1 MLRYNIKVT
10 EDDISREKMSW
21 DEKFLSQDLSYVSG
35 VTSTSYHLEKYGMIP
50 ASNSMV
56 SSDATLRVVS
66 ENVHRNGYCI
76 IRDKEYDVKKVKVNG
91 KDVNYIEVNGTFY
104 YEVDGKYV
112 IDNMLKKDGDS
123 VISGEVI
130 VDSKTNSGNTV
141 DNESKDTANSGN
153 TVDNESKDT
162 VNSGN
167 TVNIDTIVWI
177 EDGKVT
183 IDGKTYWYDE
193 NEEKITLD
201 GVYFIDN
208 YESVTKCKKDGIKF
222 FNFNPPIEVT
232 KFKLTKAFD
241 EIGYDYSKVSY
252 CSYLYFIN
260 FNGECHNI
268 AFTKNKEDGS
278 FTFFCD
284 YNGKEL
290 PLFFKVS
297 DSYIELNSANLAS
310 NGIEG
315 VYDYE
320 SLKSITS
327 YVKVSCKD
335 GDVYVEVE
343 HDVIS
348 ANDGDRVLVQLS
360 DSYTSFGI
368 GDVITFH
375 NDDSTEELK
384 VYGDGNEFDKKN
396 EFVVYNGN
404 KIGLVKNLCDTVT
417 IGGHEYPIHYVNG
430 MYEGKEKDCVI
441 DVDGSNVTM
450 KLVSNKK
457 VKPYGYVIVEGH
469 EVATNDD
476 SYNINEYN
484 INNYDGVTI
493 NGKSYKR
500 YKSESENVNVIPT
513 DLPSKYML
521 EVDDVVGSSI
531 LVCKAF
537 LPTEGLPKNEYIT
550 IGKETLQRVVGASSA
565 LRLTSVNK
573 IFGVREITPLL
584 PFSKKSYDYKDITS
598 SKYYYDLF
606 DSLSLYCSMGYV
618 SVKFPM
624 TMHVGDD
631 AMQDDIVEN
640 DFFEH
645 EKSLAINPIIDM
657 EKDVYSPKYID
668 NNGKYKGSE
677 TVFLP
682 ISEIRVNLHFRTRDL
697 DTWKVNEG
705 FNLVNPSGN
714 TDGWFVTDYYP
725 YSGNTKMKDKNGN
738 NIDLMEVSDLVGLLN
753 FTNDDIYYQKS
764 KVSKTFLRFSYY
776 DSIDPNRQML
786 LATSTVFM
794 DEHTLFKKFIDNS
807 RKNVNTYSLVSAEK
821 NTRDLNK
828 ISVMSELKDG
838 NSAVIEES
846 KRLSSRFVITN
857 KYDTDTS
864 SEGFYIYMFKEYS
877 ENLHPREI
885 FMKVEFNHA
894 GIGTT
899 IPFIKPMR
907 WWNKGGSSK
916 IWFPKEELSLSKDRD
931 EMKKGVELEKK
942 NAQDY
947 IPLYAVYDFKNK
959 EYVYVFDKR
968 YVTVNDGVASINL
981 FELKLRDESNDSTF
995 LNDIK
1000 SYGIDSI
1007 F

>member
-66 ENVHRNGYCI
+66 ENVHRNGYCLI
-76 IRDKEYDVKKVKVNG
+76 LGKEYDVKKVKVG
-91 KDVNYIEVNGTFY
+91 EKDVNYIEVNGTFY
-104 YEVDGKYV
+104 YEVKGKYV
-112 IDNMLKKDGDS
+112 IDEMLKQDGES

-130 VDSKTNSGNTV
+130 VPSGSQDS
-141 DNESKDTANSGN
+141 
-153 TVDNESKDT
+153 
-162 VNSGN
+162 
-167 TVNIDTIVWI
+167 VNIDTIVWI

-193 NEEKITLD
+193 NVGKITLD
-201 GVYFIDN
+201 GVYFIDD
-208 YESVTKCKKDGIKF
+208 YKGVTKCKDIKF
-222 FNFNPPIEVT
+222 FNFKSTIEVT

-268 AFTKNKEDGS
+268 AFTKDKDDGS

-297 DSYIELNSANLAS
+297 DDYIELNSANLAS

-327 YVKVSCKD
+327 YVKVSCED

-384 VYGDGNEFDKKN
+384 VYGDEN

-404 KIGLVKNLCDTVT
+404 KIALVKNLCDTVT

-430 MYEGKEKDCVI
+430 RNEGKDCVI

-450 KLVSNKK
+450 KLVSDKK

-469 EVATNDD
+469 NVATNDVL
-476 SYNINEYN
+476 YN

-500 YKSESENVNVIPT
+500 YKSDSENVNVIPT

-537 LPTEGLPKNEYIT
+537 LPTEGLPKNEYIS
-550 IGKETLQRVVGASSA
+550 ISKETLQRVVGASNA

-584 PFSKKSYDYKDITS
+584 PFSKKSSDYEDITS

-606 DSLSLYCSMGYV
+606 GSLSLYCSMGYV

-624 TMHVGDD
+624 AMHVGDD
-631 AMQDDIVEN
+631 ALQDDIVEN

-668 NNGKYKGSE
+668 KNGKYNGSN
-677 TVFLP
+677 TVFRP

-705 FNLVNPSGN
+705 FNLVDSSGK
-714 TDGWFVTDYYP
+714 TDGWFVTDYHP
-725 YSGNTKMKDKNGN
+725 YKGNTKMKDKNGN

-764 KVSKTFLRFSYY
+764 KVGKTFLRFSYY

-821 NTRDLNK
+821 KTIDLNK

-907 WWNKGGSSK
+907 WTNGGSSK
-916 IWFPKEELSLSKDRD
+916 IWFPKEELSLSKDKE
-931 EMKKGVELEKK
+931 EMKNGIELEKK

-981 FELKLRDESNDSTF
+981 FELKLRDESNDSTS

>member
-21 DEKFLSQDLSYVSG
+21 DEKFLSKDLSYVSG

-66 ENVHRNGYCI
+66 ENVHRNGYCLI
-76 IRDKEYDVKKVKVNG
+76 LGKEYDVKKVKVNG

-112 IDNMLKKDGDS
+112 IDNMLKQDGNNNS

-130 VDSKTNSGNTV
+130 VPSGSQDS
-141 DNESKDTANSGN
+141 
-153 TVDNESKDT
+153 
-162 VNSGN
+162 
-167 TVNIDTIVWI
+167 VNIDTIVWI

-208 YESVTKCKKDGIKF
+208 YESVTKCKDIKF
-222 FNFNPPIEVT
+222 FNFKSTIEVT

-268 AFTKNKEDGS
+268 AFTKDKDDGS
-278 FTFFCD
+278 FSFFCD

-297 DSYIELNSANLAS
+297 DIYIELNSANLAS
-310 NGIEG
+310 NGIEW

-327 YVKVSCKD
+327 YVKVSCED

-384 VYGDGNEFDKKN
+384 VYGDEN

-417 IGGHEYPIHYVNG
+417 IENYEYPIHYVNG
-430 MYEGKEKDCVI
+430 RNEGKDCVI
-441 DVDGSNVTM
+441 DVDGSNVLM
-450 KLVSNKK
+450 QLVSKDGK
-457 VKPYGYVIVEGH
+457 MSVKPYGYVIAKGH
-469 EVATNDD
+469 NVATNDVF
-476 SYNINEYN
+476 YNINE
-484 INNYDGVTI
+484 YDGVTI

-500 YKSESENVNVIPT
+500 YKNDSENIIPT

-537 LPTEGLPKNEYIT
+537 LPTEGLTKNEYIA
-550 IGKETLQRVVGASSA
+550 IGKETLQMVVGASSA

-584 PFSKKSYDYKDITS
+584 PFSKKSSDYEDITS

-631 AMQDDIVEN
+631 SMQDNIVEN

-645 EKSLAINPIIDM
+645 EKRLAINPIIDM

-668 NNGKYKGSE
+668 KNGKYNGSD

-682 ISEIRVNLHFRTRDL
+682 ISEIRVNLHFRTRNL

-705 FNLVNPSGN
+705 FNLVDSSGK

-838 NSAVIEES
+838 NSVVIEES
-846 KRLSSRFVITN
+846 NRLSSRFVITN

-899 IPFIKPMR
+899 IPFIKPMS
-907 WWNKGGSSK
+907 WAKGGSSN
-916 IWFPKEELSLSKDRD
+916 IWFPKEELSVGST
-931 EMKKGVELEKK
+931 EMKNGVELEKK

-981 FELKLRDESNDSTF
+981 FELKLRDESNDSTS

>member
-35 VTSTSYHLEKYGMIP
+35 VTSTSYHLEKYGMVP

-66 ENVHRNGYCI
+66 ENVHRNGYCLI
-76 IRDKEYDVKKVKVNG
+76 LGKEYDVKKVKVG
-91 KDVNYIEVNGTFY
+91 EKDINYIEVNGTFY
-104 YEVDGKYV
+104 YEVEGKYV
-112 IDNMLKKDGDS
+112 IDEMLKQDGES

-130 VDSKTNSGNTV
+130 VPSGSQDS
-141 DNESKDTANSGN
+141 
-153 TVDNESKDT
+153 
-162 VNSGN
+162 
-167 TVNIDTIVWI
+167 VNIDTIVWI

-183 IDGKTYWYDE
+183 IDGITYWYDE
-193 NEEKITLD
+193 NEGKITLD
-201 GVYFIDN
+201 GVYFIDD
-208 YESVTKCKKDGIKF
+208 YKSVTKCKDIKF
-222 FNFNPPIEVT
+222 FNFKSTIEVT

-268 AFTKNKEDGS
+268 AFTKDKDDGS
-278 FTFFCD
+278 FSFFCD

-297 DSYIELNSANLAS
+297 DDYIELNSTNLAS
-310 NGIEG
+310 NGIEW

-327 YVKVSCKD
+327 YVKVSCED

-384 VYGDGNEFDKKN
+384 VYGDEN

-430 MYEGKEKDCVI
+430 RNEGKDCVI
-441 DVDGSNVTM
+441 DVNGSNVTM
-450 KLVSNKK
+450 KLVSDKK

-469 EVATNDD
+469 NVATNDVL
-476 SYNINEYN
+476 YNINE
-484 INNYDGVTI
+484 YDGVTI

-500 YKSESENVNVIPT
+500 YKNYSENVNVIPT

-537 LPTEGLPKNEYIT
+537 LPTEGLPKNEYIA

-584 PFSKKSYDYKDITS
+584 PFSKKSSDYEDITS

-606 DSLSLYCSMGYV
+606 GSLSLYCSMGYV

-631 AMQDDIVEN
+631 TIQDNIVEN

-657 EKDVYSPKYID
+657 EKDVYSPKYIAND
-668 NNGKYKGSE
+668 GKYDGSD

-705 FNLVNPSGN
+705 FNLVDSSGN

-725 YSGNTKMKDKNGN
+725 YKTMDKKK
-738 NIDLMEVSDLVGLLN
+738 LMDESDLVGLLN

-764 KVSKTFLRFSYY
+764 KVGKTFLRFSYY
-776 DSIDPNRQML
+776 DSIDPNSQML

-794 DEHTLFKKFIDNS
+794 DEHALFKKFIDNS
-807 RKNVNTYSLVSAEK
+807 RKNVNTYSLVSYDNDK
-821 NTRDLNK
+821 TKDLNK
-828 ISVMSELKDG
+828 ISVMSEFKNG
-838 NSAVIEES
+838 GSVVIDES

-899 IPFIKPMR
+899 LPFIKPMS
-907 WWNKGGSSK
+907 WTEDNSSK
-916 IWFPKEELSLSKDRD
+916 TWFPNKELSVGSA
-931 EMKKGVELEKK
+931 EMMKGVELEKK

-981 FELKLRDESNDSTF
+981 FELKLRDESNDSTS

>member
-66 ENVHRNGYCI
+66 ENVHRNGYCLI
-76 IRDKEYDVKKVKVNG
+76 KGKEYDVKKVKVG
-91 KDVNYIEVNGTFY
+91 EKDVNYIEVNGTFY
-104 YEVDGKYV
+104 YEVKGKYV
-112 IDNMLKKDGDS
+112 IDNMLKQDDDKKS

-130 VDSKTNSGNTV
+130 VHSG
-141 DNESKDTANSGN
+141 SKDS
-153 TVDNESKDT
+153 
-162 VNSGN
+162 
-167 TVNIDTIVWI
+167 VNIDTIVWI

-193 NEEKITLD
+193 NVGKITLD
-201 GVYFIDN
+201 GVYFIDD
-208 YESVTKCKKDGIKF
+208 YKSVTKCKDIKF
-222 FNFNPPIEVT
+222 FNFKSTIEVT

-268 AFTKNKEDGS
+268 AFTKDKDDGS

-327 YVKVSCKD
+327 YVKVSCED

-384 VYGDGNEFDKKN
+384 VYGDEN

-404 KIGLVKNLCDTVT
+404 KIALVKNLCDTVT
-417 IGGHEYPIHYVNG
+417 IENYEYPIHYVNG
-430 MYEGKEKDCVI
+430 RAVGKDCVI
-441 DVDGSNVTM
+441 DVDGSNVLM
-450 KLVSNKK
+450 QLVSKDEK
-457 VKPYGYVIVEGH
+457 MSVKPYGYVIAKGH
-469 EVATNDD
+469 NVATNDVF
-476 SYNINEYN
+476 YNINE
-484 INNYDGVTI
+484 YDGVTI

-500 YKSESENVNVIPT
+500 YKSNSENVNVIPT

-537 LPTEGLPKNEYIT
+537 LPTEWLPKNEYIA

-584 PFSKKSYDYKDITS
+584 PFSKKSSAYEDITS

-606 DSLSLYCSMGYV
+606 GSLSLYCSMGYV

-631 AMQDDIVEN
+631 AMQDNIVEN

-668 NNGKYKGSE
+668 KNGKYKGSE

-705 FNLVNPSGN
+705 FNLVDSSGK

-725 YSGNTKMKDKNGN
+725 YNGNTKMKDKNGN

-807 RKNVNTYSLVSAEK
+807 RKNVNTYSLVSAEE

-838 NSAVIEES
+838 NSVVIDES

-899 IPFIKPMR
+899 IPFIKPMS
-907 WWNKGGSSK
+907 WTEDNSSK
-916 IWFPKEELSLSKDRD
+916 TWFPNKELSVGSA
-931 EMKKGVELEKK
+931 EMMKGVELEKK

-981 FELKLRDESNDSTF
+981 FELKLRDESNDSTS

>member
-10 EDDISREKMSW
+10 GDDISREKMSW

-66 ENVHRNGYCI
+66 ENVHRNGYCLI
-76 IRDKEYDVKKVKVNG
+76 KNKKYDVKKVKVNG

-104 YEVDGKYV
+104 YEVKGKYV

-123 VISGEVI
+123 IISGEVI
-130 VDSKTNSGNTV
+130 VPSGSQ
-141 DNESKDTANSGN
+141 DF
-153 TVDNESKDT
+153 
-162 VNSGN
+162 
-167 TVNIDTIVWI
+167 VNIDTIVWI

-183 IDGKTYWYDE
+183 IDGITYWYDE

-208 YESVTKCKKDGIKF
+208 YESVTKCKDIKF
-222 FNFNPPIEVT
+222 FNFKSPIEVT

-268 AFTKNKEDGS
+268 AFTKDKDDGS

-297 DSYIELNSANLAS
+297 DDYIELNSANLAS
-310 NGIEG
+310 NGIEW

-327 YVKVSCKD
+327 YVKVSCED

-384 VYGDGNEFDKKN
+384 VYGDEN

-417 IGGHEYPIHYVNG
+417 IENYEYPIHYVNG
-430 MYEGKEKDCVI
+430 RNEGKDCVI
-441 DVDGSNVTM
+441 DVDGSNVLM
-450 KLVSNKK
+450 QLVSKDGK
-457 VKPYGYVIVEGH
+457 MSVKPYGYVIAKGH
-469 EVATNDD
+469 NVATNDVF
-476 SYNINEYN
+476 YNINE
-484 INNYDGVTI
+484 YDGVTI

-500 YKSESENVNVIPT
+500 YKNDSENIIPT

-537 LPTEGLPKNEYIT
+537 LPTEGLTKNEYIA
-550 IGKETLQRVVGASSA
+550 IGKETLQMVVGASSA

-573 IFGVREITPLL
+573 IFGVREITTLL
-584 PFSKKSYDYKDITS
+584 PFSKKSSDYEDITS

-645 EKSLAINPIIDM
+645 EKRLAINPIIDM

-668 NNGKYKGSE
+668 KNGKYDGSD

-705 FNLVNPSGN
+705 FNLVDSSGK

-725 YSGNTKMKDKNGN
+725 YKGNTKMKDKNGN

-764 KVSKTFLRFSYY
+764 KVGKTFLRFSYY

-807 RKNVNTYSLVSAEK
+807 RKNVNTYSLVSAEEK
-821 NTRDLNK
+821 TRDLNK

-838 NSAVIEES
+838 NSTVIEES

-899 IPFIKPMR
+899 LPFIKPMS
-907 WWNKGGSSK
+907 WTEDNSSK
-916 IWFPKEELSLSKDRD
+916 TWFPNKELSVGST
-931 EMKKGVELEKK
+931 EMKNGVELEKK

-981 FELKLRDESNDSTF
+981 FELKLRDESNDSTS

>member
-104 YEVDGKYV
+104 YEVKGKYV
-112 IDNMLKKDGDS
+112 IDNMLKQDGDS

-130 VDSKTNSGNTV
+130 VPSGSQDS
-141 DNESKDTANSGN
+141 
-153 TVDNESKDT
+153 
-162 VNSGN
+162 
-167 TVNIDTIVWI
+167 VNIDTIVWI

-183 IDGKTYWYDE
+183 IDGITYWYDE
-193 NEEKITLD
+193 NEGKITLD
-201 GVYFIDN
+201 GVYFIDD
-208 YESVTKCKKDGIKF
+208 YKSVTKCSGIKF
-222 FNFNPPIEVT
+222 FFKPPIEVT

-268 AFTKNKEDGS
+268 AFTKDKDDGS

-297 DSYIELNSANLAS
+297 DDYIELNSANLAS

-327 YVKVSCKD
+327 YVKVSCED

-384 VYGDGNEFDKKN
+384 VYGDEN
-396 EFVVYNGN
+396 EFVLYNGN

-430 MYEGKEKDCVI
+430 RNEGKDCVI
-441 DVDGSNVTM
+441 DVNGSNVTM
-450 KLVSNKK
+450 KLVSDKK

-469 EVATNDD
+469 NVATNDVL
-476 SYNINEYN
+476 YN

-500 YKSESENVNVIPT
+500 YKSDSENVNPT

-537 LPTEGLPKNEYIT
+537 LPTEGLPKNEYIA

-584 PFSKKSYDYKDITS
+584 PFSKKSYAYEDITS

-606 DSLSLYCSMGYV
+606 GSLSLYCSMGYV

-657 EKDVYSPKYID
+657 EKDVYSPKYIAND
-668 NNGKYKGSE
+668 GKYDGSD

-705 FNLVNPSGN
+705 FNLVDSSGN

-725 YSGNTKMKDKNGN
+725 YKTMDKKK
-738 NIDLMEVSDLVGLLN
+738 LMDESDLVGLLN

-764 KVSKTFLRFSYY
+764 KVGKTFLRFSYY
-776 DSIDPNRQML
+776 DSIDPNSQML

-794 DEHTLFKKFIDNS
+794 DEHALFKKFIDNS
-807 RKNVNTYSLVSAEK
+807 RKNVNTYSLVSYDNDK
-821 NTRDLNK
+821 TKDLNK
-828 ISVMSELKDG
+828 ISVMSEFKNG
-838 NSAVIEES
+838 GSVVIDES

-899 IPFIKPMR
+899 LPFIKPMS
-907 WWNKGGSSK
+907 WTEDNSSK
-916 IWFPKEELSLSKDRD
+916 TWFPNKELSVGSA
-931 EMKKGVELEKK
+931 EMMKGVELEKK

-981 FELKLRDESNDSTF
+981 FELKLRDESNDSTS

>member
-66 ENVHRNGYCI
+66 ENVHRNGYCLI
-76 IRDKEYDVKKVKVNG
+76 LGKEYDVKKVKVG
-91 KDVNYIEVNGTFY
+91 EKDVNYIEVNGTFY
-104 YEVDGKYV
+104 YEVKGKYV
-112 IDNMLKKDGDS
+112 IDNMLKQDDDKKS

-130 VDSKTNSGNTV
+130 VHSG
-141 DNESKDTANSGN
+141 SKDS
-153 TVDNESKDT
+153 
-162 VNSGN
+162 
-167 TVNIDTIVWI
+167 VNIDTIVWI

-183 IDGKTYWYDE
+183 IDGITYWYDE

-201 GVYFIDN
+201 GVYFIDK
-208 YESVTKCKKDGIKF
+208 YESVTKCKDIKF
-222 FNFNPPIEVT
+222 FNFKSTIEVT

-268 AFTKNKEDGS
+268 AFTKDKDDGS

-290 PLFFKVS
+290 PLLFKVS
-297 DSYIELNSANLAS
+297 DDYIELNSANLAS
-310 NGIEG
+310 NGIEW

-327 YVKVSCKD
+327 YVKVSCED

-384 VYGDGNEFDKKN
+384 VYGDEN

-417 IGGHEYPIHYVNG
+417 IENYEYPIHYVNG
-430 MYEGKEKDCVI
+430 RVVGKDCVI
-441 DVDGSNVTM
+441 DVDGSNLLM
-450 KLVSNKK
+450 QLVSKDGK
-457 VKPYGYVIVEGH
+457 MSVKPYGYVIAKGH
-469 EVATNDD
+469 NVATNDVF
-476 SYNINEYN
+476 YNINE
-484 INNYDGVTI
+484 YDGVTI

-500 YKSESENVNVIPT
+500 YKNDSENIIPT

-537 LPTEGLPKNEYIT
+537 LPTEGLTKNEYIA
-550 IGKETLQRVVGASSA
+550 IGKETLQMVVGASSA

-584 PFSKKSYDYKDITS
+584 PFSKKSSDYEDITS

-631 AMQDDIVEN
+631 AMQDNIVEN

-645 EKSLAINPIIDM
+645 EKRLAINPIIDM

-668 NNGKYKGSE
+668 KNGKYDGSD

-705 FNLVNPSGN
+705 FNLVDSSGK

-725 YSGNTKMKDKNGN
+725 YKGNTKMKDKNGN

-764 KVSKTFLRFSYY
+764 KVGKTFLRFSYY

-807 RKNVNTYSLVSAEK
+807 RKNVNTYSLVSAEEK
-821 NTRDLNK
+821 TRDLNK

-838 NSAVIEES
+838 NSTVIEES

-899 IPFIKPMR
+899 IPFIKPMS
-907 WWNKGGSSK
+907 WKEDKSSK
-916 IWFPKEELSLSKDRD
+916 TWFPKEELSVGST
-931 EMKKGVELEKK
+931 EMKNGVELEKK

-981 FELKLRDESNDSTF
+981 FELKLRDESNDSTS

>member
-10 EDDISREKMSW
+10 GDDISREKMSW

-35 VTSTSYHLEKYGMIP
+35 VTSTSYHLEKYGMVP

-104 YEVDGKYV
+104 YEVEGKYV
-112 IDNMLKKDGDS
+112 IDNMLKQDGDS

-130 VDSKTNSGNTV
+130 VPSGSQDS
-141 DNESKDTANSGN
+141 
-153 TVDNESKDT
+153 
-162 VNSGN
+162 
-167 TVNIDTIVWI
+167 VNIDTIVWI

-193 NEEKITLD
+193 NEGKITLD
-201 GVYFIDN
+201 GVYFIDK
-208 YESVTKCKKDGIKF
+208 YESVTKCKDIKF
-222 FNFNPPIEVT
+222 FNFKSTIEVT
-232 KFKLTKAFD
+232 KFKMTKAFD

-297 DSYIELNSANLAS
+297 DDYIELNNVNLAS

-315 VYDYE
+315 VYDYD

-327 YVKVSCKD
+327 YVKVNSD
-335 GDVYVEVE
+335 EGDVYVEVE

-375 NDDSTEELK
+375 NDDSTDELK
-384 VYGDGNEFDKKN
+384 VYSDEN

-404 KIGLVKNLCDTVT
+404 KIALVKNLCDTVT

-430 MYEGKEKDCVI
+430 RNEGKDCVI
-441 DVDGSNVTM
+441 DVNGSNVTM
-450 KLVSNKK
+450 KLVSGKK

-469 EVATNDD
+469 NVATNDVL
-476 SYNINEYN
+476 YNINE
-484 INNYDGVTI
+484 YDGVTI

-500 YKSESENVNVIPT
+500 YKNDSENVNVIPT

-537 LPTEGLPKNEYIT
+537 LPTEGLPKNEYIA
-550 IGKETLQRVVGASSA
+550 IGKETLHRVVGASSA

-584 PFSKKSYDYKDITS
+584 PFSKKSSAYEDITS

-606 DSLSLYCSMGYV
+606 GSLSLYCSMGYV

-631 AMQDDIVEN
+631 TLQDNIVEN

-657 EKDVYSPKYID
+657 EKDVYSPKYVAD
-668 NNGKYKGSE
+668 DGKYNGSD

-705 FNLVNPSGN
+705 FNLVDSSGS

-725 YSGNTKMKDKNGN
+725 YKTMDKKK
-738 NIDLMEVSDLVGLLN
+738 LMDESDLVGLLN

-764 KVSKTFLRFSYY
+764 KVGKTFLRFSYY

-807 RKNVNTYSLVSAEK
+807 RKNVNTYSLVSAEEK
-821 NTRDLNK
+821 TRDLNK
-828 ISVMSELKDG
+828 ISVMSEFKNG
-838 NSAVIEES
+838 GSVVIDES

-899 IPFIKPMR
+899 IPFIKPMS
-907 WWNKGGSSK
+907 WTEDNSSK
-916 IWFPKEELSLSKDRD
+916 TWFPNKELSVGSA
-931 EMKKGVELEKK
+931 EMMKGVELEKK

-981 FELKLRDESNDSTF
+981 FELKLRDESNDSTS

>member
-10 EDDISREKMSW
+10 EDDISREEMSW

-66 ENVHRNGYCI
+66 ENVHRNGYCLI
-76 IRDKEYDVKKVKVNG
+76 KGKEYDVKKVKVG
-91 KDVNYIEVNGTFY
+91 EKDINYIEVNGTFY
-104 YEVDGKYV
+104 YEVKGKYV
-112 IDNMLKKDGDS
+112 IDNMLKQDDDKKS

-130 VDSKTNSGNTV
+130 VPSGSQNS
-141 DNESKDTANSGN
+141 
-153 TVDNESKDT
+153 
-162 VNSGN
+162 
-167 TVNIDTIVWI
+167 VNIDTIVWI

-201 GVYFIDN
+201 GVYFIDD
-208 YESVTKCKKDGIKF
+208 YKSVTKCSGIKF
-222 FNFNPPIEVT
+222 FFMPPIEVT

-310 NGIEG
+310 NGIEW

-327 YVKVSCKD
+327 YVKVSCED

-384 VYGDGNEFDKKN
+384 VYGDEN

-417 IGGHEYPIHYVNG
+417 IENYEYPIHYVNG
-430 MYEGKEKDCVI
+430 RNEGKDCVI
-441 DVDGSNVTM
+441 DVDGSNVLM
-450 KLVSNKK
+450 QLVSKDGK
-457 VKPYGYVIVEGH
+457 MSVKPYGYVIAKGH
-469 EVATNDD
+469 NVATNDVF
-476 SYNINEYN
+476 YNINE
-484 INNYDGVTI
+484 YDGVTI

-500 YKSESENVNVIPT
+500 YKNDSENIIPT

-537 LPTEGLPKNEYIT
+537 LPTEGLTKNEYIA
-550 IGKETLQRVVGASSA
+550 IGKETLQMVVGASSA

-584 PFSKKSYDYKDITS
+584 PFSKKSSDYEDITS

-631 AMQDDIVEN
+631 AMQDNIVEN

-668 NNGKYKGSE
+668 KNGKYDGSD
-677 TVFLP
+677 TMFLP

-705 FNLVNPSGN
+705 FNLVDSSGK

-838 NSAVIEES
+838 NSIVIEES
-846 KRLSSRFVITN
+846 NRLSSRFVITN

-899 IPFIKPMR
+899 IPFIKPMS
-907 WWNKGGSSK
+907 WTEDNSSK
-916 IWFPKEELSLSKDRD
+916 TWFPNKELSVGSA
-931 EMKKGVELEKK
+931 EMMKGVELEKK

-981 FELKLRDESNDSTF
+981 FELKLRDESNDSTS

>member
-66 ENVHRNGYCI
+66 ENVHRNGYCLI
-76 IRDKEYDVKKVKVNG
+76 LGKEYDVKKVKVNG
-91 KDVNYIEVNGTFY
+91 KDVSYIEVNGTFY
-104 YEVDGKYV
+104 YEVEGKYV
-112 IDNMLKKDGDS
+112 IDEMLKQDGES

-130 VDSKTNSGNTV
+130 VPSGSQDS
-141 DNESKDTANSGN
+141 
-153 TVDNESKDT
+153 
-162 VNSGN
+162 
-167 TVNIDTIVWI
+167 VNIDTIVWI

-193 NEEKITLD
+193 NVGKITLD
-201 GVYFIDN
+201 GVYFIDD
-208 YESVTKCKKDGIKF
+208 YKSVTKCKDIKF
-222 FNFNPPIEVT
+222 FNFKSTIEVT

-268 AFTKNKEDGS
+268 VFTKDKDDGS

-297 DSYIELNSANLAS
+297 DDYIELNSANLAS

-327 YVKVSCKD
+327 YVKVSCED
-335 GDVYVEVE
+335 GDVCVEVE

-384 VYGDGNEFDKKN
+384 VYGDEN

-404 KIGLVKNLCDTVT
+404 KIALVKNLCDTVT

-430 MYEGKEKDCVI
+430 RNEGKDCVI

-450 KLVSNKK
+450 KLVSDKK

-469 EVATNDD
+469 NVATNDVL
-476 SYNINEYN
+476 YN

-500 YKSESENVNVIPT
+500 YKSDSENVNVIPT

-584 PFSKKSYDYKDITS
+584 PFSKKSSDYEDITS

-606 DSLSLYCSMGYV
+606 GSLSLYCSMGYV

-645 EKSLAINPIIDM
+645 EKRLAINPIIDM

-668 NNGKYKGSE
+668 KNGKYDGSD

-705 FNLVNPSGN
+705 FNLVDSSGN

-725 YSGNTKMKDKNGN
+725 YKGNTKMKDKNGN

-764 KVSKTFLRFSYY
+764 KVGKTFLRFSYY

-821 NTRDLNK
+821 KTIDLNK

-899 IPFIKPMR
+899 LPFIKPMS
-907 WWNKGGSSK
+907 WTEDNSSK
-916 IWFPKEELSLSKDRD
+916 TWFPNKELSVGST
-931 EMKKGVELEKK
+931 EMMKGVELEKK

-981 FELKLRDESNDSTF
+981 FELKLRDESNDSTS

>member
-66 ENVHRNGYCI
+66 ENVHRNGYCLI
-76 IRDKEYDVKKVKVNG
+76 LGKEYDVKKVKVNG

-104 YEVDGKYV
+104 YEVKGKYV

-123 VISGEVI
+123 IISGEVI
-130 VDSKTNSGNTV
+130 VPSGSQ
-141 DNESKDTANSGN
+141 DF
-153 TVDNESKDT
+153 
-162 VNSGN
+162 
-167 TVNIDTIVWI
+167 VNIDTIVWI

-193 NEEKITLD
+193 NERKITLD
-201 GVYFIDN
+201 GVYFIDD
-208 YESVTKCKKDGIKF
+208 YKSVTKCSSSSGITF
-222 FNFNPPIEVT
+222 VNFPIDVT

-268 AFTKNKEDGS
+268 AFTKDKDDGS

-297 DSYIELNSANLAS
+297 DDYIELNSANLAS
-310 NGIEG
+310 NGIEW

-327 YVKVSCKD
+327 YVKVSCED

-384 VYGDGNEFDKKN
+384 VYGDEN

-417 IGGHEYPIHYVNG
+417 IENYEYPIHYVNG
-430 MYEGKEKDCVI
+430 KNEGKDCVI
-441 DVDGSNVTM
+441 DVDGSNVLM
-450 KLVSNKK
+450 QLVSKDGK
-457 VKPYGYVIVEGH
+457 MSVKPYGYVIAKGH
-469 EVATNDD
+469 NVATNDVF
-476 SYNINEYN
+476 YNINE
-484 INNYDGVTI
+484 YDGVTI

-500 YKSESENVNVIPT
+500 YKNDSENIIPT

-537 LPTEGLPKNEYIT
+537 LPTEGLTKNEYIA
-550 IGKETLQRVVGASSA
+550 IGKETLQMVVGASSA

-584 PFSKKSYDYKDITS
+584 PFSKKSSDYEDITS

-631 AMQDDIVEN
+631 AMQDNIVEN

-668 NNGKYKGSE
+668 KNGKYDGSD

-705 FNLVNPSGN
+705 FNLVDSSGK

-838 NSAVIEES
+838 NSVVIEES

-899 IPFIKPMR
+899 IPFIKPMS
-907 WWNKGGSSK
+907 WTEDNSSK
-916 IWFPKEELSLSKDRD
+916 TWFPNKELSVGSA
-931 EMKKGVELEKK
+931 EMMKGVELEKK

-981 FELKLRDESNDSTF
+981 FELKLRDESNDSTS

>member
-66 ENVHRNGYCI
+66 ENVHRNGYCLI
-76 IRDKEYDVKKVKVNG
+76 KDKEYDVKKVKVG
-91 KDVNYIEVNGTFY
+91 EKDVNYIEVNGTFY
-104 YEVDGKYV
+104 YEVKGKYV
-112 IDNMLKKDGDS
+112 IDNMLKQDGDS

-130 VDSKTNSGNTV
+130 VPSGSQDS
-141 DNESKDTANSGN
+141 
-153 TVDNESKDT
+153 
-162 VNSGN
+162 
-167 TVNIDTIVWI
+167 VNIDTIVWI

-183 IDGKTYWYDE
+183 IDGITYWYDK
-193 NEEKITLD
+193 NEGKITLD

-208 YESVTKCKKDGIKF
+208 YESVTKCKDIKF
-222 FNFNPPIEVT
+222 FNFKSTIEVT

-268 AFTKNKEDGS
+268 AFTKDKDDGS

-297 DSYIELNSANLAS
+297 DDYIELNSANLAS
-310 NGIEG
+310 NGIEW

-327 YVKVSCKD
+327 YVKVSCED

-384 VYGDGNEFDKKN
+384 VYGDEN

-404 KIGLVKNLCDTVT
+404 KIALVKNLCDTVT

-430 MYEGKEKDCVI
+430 RNEGKDCVI
-441 DVDGSNVTM
+441 DVNGSNVTM
-450 KLVSNKK
+450 KLVSDKK

-469 EVATNDD
+469 NVATNDVL
-476 SYNINEYN
+476 YNINE
-484 INNYDGVTI
+484 YDGVTI

-500 YKSESENVNVIPT
+500 YKNDSENVNVIPT

-537 LPTEGLPKNEYIT
+537 LPTEGLTKNEYIA
-550 IGKETLQRVVGASSA
+550 IGKETLQMVVGASSA

-584 PFSKKSYDYKDITS
+584 PFSKKSSDYEDITS

-631 AMQDDIVEN
+631 AMQDNIVEN

-645 EKSLAINPIIDM
+645 EKRLAINPIIDM

-668 NNGKYKGSE
+668 KNGKYDGSD

-705 FNLVNPSGN
+705 FNLVDSSGN

-725 YSGNTKMKDKNGN
+725 YKGNTKMKDKNGN

-764 KVSKTFLRFSYY
+764 KVGKTFLRFSYY

-899 IPFIKPMR
+899 IPFIKPMS
-907 WWNKGGSSK
+907 WAKGGSSN
-916 IWFPKEELSLSKDRD
+916 IWFPDKELSPFNKND
-931 EMKKGVELEKK
+931 ENEVNEMMKGVELEKK

-981 FELKLRDESNDSTF
+981 FELKLRDESNDSTS

>member
-66 ENVHRNGYCI
+66 ENVHRNGYCLI
-76 IRDKEYDVKKVKVNG
+76 LGKEYDVKKVKVG
-91 KDVNYIEVNGTFY
+91 EKDVNYIEVNGTFY
-104 YEVDGKYV
+104 YEVKGKYV
-112 IDNMLKKDGDS
+112 IDNMLKQDDDKKS

-130 VDSKTNSGNTV
+130 VHSG
-141 DNESKDTANSGN
+141 SKDS
-153 TVDNESKDT
+153 
-162 VNSGN
+162 
-167 TVNIDTIVWI
+167 VNIDTIVWI

-183 IDGKTYWYDE
+183 IDGITYWYDE

-208 YESVTKCKKDGIKF
+208 YESVTKCKDIKF
-222 FNFNPPIEVT
+222 FNFKSTIEVT

-268 AFTKNKEDGS
+268 AFTKDKDDGS

-297 DSYIELNSANLAS
+297 DDYIELNSANLAS
-310 NGIEG
+310 NGIEW

-327 YVKVSCKD
+327 YVKVSCED

-384 VYGDGNEFDKKN
+384 VYGDEKN
-396 EFVVYNGN
+396 EFVVCNGN

-417 IGGHEYPIHYVNG
+417 IENYEYPIHYVNG
-430 MYEGKEKDCVI
+430 RNEGKDCVI
-441 DVDGSNVTM
+441 DVDGSNVLM
-450 KLVSNKK
+450 QLVSKDGK
-457 VKPYGYVIVEGH
+457 MSVKPYGYVIAKGH
-469 EVATNDD
+469 NVATNDVF
-476 SYNINEYN
+476 YNINE
-484 INNYDGVTI
+484 YDGVTI

-500 YKSESENVNVIPT
+500 YKNDSENIIPT

-537 LPTEGLPKNEYIT
+537 LPTEGLTKNEYIA
-550 IGKETLQRVVGASSA
+550 IGKETLQMVVGASSA

-584 PFSKKSYDYKDITS
+584 PFSKKSSDYEDITS

-631 AMQDDIVEN
+631 AMQDNIVEN

-657 EKDVYSPKYID
+657 EKDVYSPKYIAND
-668 NNGKYKGSE
+668 GKYDGSD

-705 FNLVNPSGN
+705 FNLVDSSGK

-764 KVSKTFLRFSYY
+764 KVGKTFLRFLYY

-838 NSAVIEES
+838 NSVVIEES
-846 KRLSSRFVITN
+846 NRLSSRFVITN

-899 IPFIKPMR
+899 IPFIKPMS
-907 WWNKGGSSK
+907 WTEDNSSK
-916 IWFPKEELSLSKDRD
+916 TWFPNKELSVGSA
-931 EMKKGVELEKK
+931 EMMKGVELEKK

-981 FELKLRDESNDSTF
+981 FELKLRDESNDSTS

>member
-66 ENVHRNGYCI
+66 ENVHRNGYCLI
-76 IRDKEYDVKKVKVNG
+76 LGKEYDVKKVKVG
-91 KDVNYIEVNGTFY
+91 EKDVNYIEVNGTFY
-104 YEVDGKYV
+104 YEVKGKYV
-112 IDNMLKKDGDS
+112 IDNMLKQDDDKKS

-130 VDSKTNSGNTV
+130 VHSG
-141 DNESKDTANSGN
+141 SKDS
-153 TVDNESKDT
+153 
-162 VNSGN
+162 
-167 TVNIDTIVWI
+167 VNIDTIVWI

-183 IDGKTYWYDE
+183 IDGITYWYDE

-201 GVYFIDN
+201 GVYFIDK
-208 YESVTKCKKDGIKF
+208 YESVTKCKDIKF
-222 FNFNPPIEVT
+222 FNFKSTIEVT

-268 AFTKNKEDGS
+268 AFTKDKDDGS

-290 PLFFKVS
+290 PLLFKVS
-297 DSYIELNSANLAS
+297 DDYIELNSANLAS
-310 NGIEG
+310 NGIEW

-327 YVKVSCKD
+327 YVKVSCED

-384 VYGDGNEFDKKN
+384 VYGDEN

-417 IGGHEYPIHYVNG
+417 IENYEYPIHYVNG
-430 MYEGKEKDCVI
+430 RNEGKDCVI
-441 DVDGSNVTM
+441 DVDGSNLLM
-450 KLVSNKK
+450 QLVSKDGK
-457 VKPYGYVIVEGH
+457 MSVKPYGYVIAKGH
-469 EVATNDD
+469 NVATNDVF
-476 SYNINEYN
+476 YNINE
-484 INNYDGVTI
+484 YDGVTI

-500 YKSESENVNVIPT
+500 YKNDSENIIPT

-537 LPTEGLPKNEYIT
+537 LPTEGLTKNEYIA
-550 IGKETLQRVVGASSA
+550 IGKETLQMVVGASSA

-584 PFSKKSYDYKDITS
+584 PFSKKSSDYEDITS

-631 AMQDDIVEN
+631 AMQDNIVEN

-645 EKSLAINPIIDM
+645 EKRLAINPIIDM

-668 NNGKYKGSE
+668 KNGKYDGSD

-705 FNLVNPSGN
+705 FNLVDSSGK

-725 YSGNTKMKDKNGN
+725 YKGNTKMKDKNGN

-764 KVSKTFLRFSYY
+764 KVGKTFLRFSYY

-807 RKNVNTYSLVSAEK
+807 RKNVNTYSLVSAEEK
-821 NTRDLNK
+821 TRDLNK

-838 NSAVIEES
+838 NSTVIEES

-899 IPFIKPMR
+899 IPFIKPMS
-907 WWNKGGSSK
+907 WKEDKSSK
-916 IWFPKEELSLSKDRD
+916 TWFPKEELSVGST
-931 EMKKGVELEKK
+931 EMKNGVELEKK

-981 FELKLRDESNDSTF
+981 FELKLRDESNDSTS

>member
-66 ENVHRNGYCI
+66 ENVHRNGYCLI
-76 IRDKEYDVKKVKVNG
+76 LGKEYDVKKVKVNG
-91 KDVNYIEVNGTFY
+91 KDVSYIEVNGTFY
-104 YEVDGKYV
+104 YEVEGKYV
-112 IDNMLKKDGDS
+112 IDEMLKQDGDS

-130 VDSKTNSGNTV
+130 VPSGSQDS
-141 DNESKDTANSGN
+141 
-153 TVDNESKDT
+153 
-162 VNSGN
+162 
-167 TVNIDTIVWI
+167 VNIDTIVWI

-193 NEEKITLD
+193 NVGKITLD
-201 GVYFIDN
+201 GVYFIDD
-208 YESVTKCKKDGIKF
+208 YKSVTKCKDIKF
-222 FNFNPPIEVT
+222 FNFKSTIEVT

-268 AFTKNKEDGS
+268 AFTKDKDDGS

-297 DSYIELNSANLAS
+297 DDYIELNSANLAS

-327 YVKVSCKD
+327 YVKVSCED

-384 VYGDGNEFDKKN
+384 VYGDEN

-404 KIGLVKNLCDTVT
+404 KIALVKNLCDTVT

-430 MYEGKEKDCVI
+430 RNEGKDCVI
-441 DVDGSNVTM
+441 DVNGSNVTM
-450 KLVSNKK
+450 KLVSDKK

-469 EVATNDD
+469 NVATNDVL
-476 SYNINEYN
+476 YN

-500 YKSESENVNVIPT
+500 YKSDSENVNVIPT

-537 LPTEGLPKNEYIT
+537 LPTEGLTKNEYIA

-584 PFSKKSYDYKDITS
+584 PFSKKSSSYEDITS

-631 AMQDDIVEN
+631 AMQDNIVEN

-705 FNLVNPSGN
+705 FNLVGSSGK
-714 TDGWFVTDYYP
+714 TYDGWFVTDYYP
-725 YSGNTKMKDKNGN
+725 YSDNTKMKDKNGN
-738 NIDLMEVSDLVGLLN
+738 DIDLMEVSDLVGLLN

-764 KVSKTFLRFSYY
+764 KVGKTFLRFSYY

-838 NSAVIEES
+838 NSVVIEES

-899 IPFIKPMR
+899 LPFIKPMS
-907 WWNKGGSSK
+907 WTEDNSSK
-916 IWFPKEELSLSKDRD
+916 TWFPNKELSVGSA
-931 EMKKGVELEKK
+931 EMMKGVELEKK

-981 FELKLRDESNDSTF
+981 FELKLRDESNDSTS

>member
-66 ENVHRNGYCI
+66 ENVHRNGYCLI
-76 IRDKEYDVKKVKVNG
+76 LGKEYDVKKVKVG
-91 KDVNYIEVNGTFY
+91 EKDVNYIEVNGTFY
-104 YEVDGKYV
+104 YEVKGKYV
-112 IDNMLKKDGDS
+112 IDNMLKQDDDKKS

-130 VDSKTNSGNTV
+130 VHSG
-141 DNESKDTANSGN
+141 SKDS
-153 TVDNESKDT
+153 
-162 VNSGN
+162 
-167 TVNIDTIVWI
+167 VNIDTIVWI

-208 YESVTKCKKDGIKF
+208 YESVTKCKDIKF
-222 FNFNPPIEVT
+222 FNFKSTIEVT

-268 AFTKNKEDGS
+268 AFTKDKDDGS

-297 DSYIELNSANLAS
+297 DDYIELNSANLAS
-310 NGIEG
+310 NGIEW

-327 YVKVSCKD
+327 YVKVSCED

-384 VYGDGNEFDKKN
+384 VYGDEN

-417 IGGHEYPIHYVNG
+417 IENYEYPIHYVNG
-430 MYEGKEKDCVI
+430 KNEGKDCVI
-441 DVDGSNVTM
+441 DVDGSNVLM
-450 KLVSNKK
+450 QLVSKDGK
-457 VKPYGYVIVEGH
+457 MSVKPYGYVIAKGH
-469 EVATNDD
+469 NVATNDVF
-476 SYNINEYN
+476 YNINE
-484 INNYDGVTI
+484 YDGVTI

-500 YKSESENVNVIPT
+500 YKNDSENIIPT

-537 LPTEGLPKNEYIT
+537 LPTEGLTKNEYIA
-550 IGKETLQRVVGASSA
+550 IGKETLQMVVGASSA

-584 PFSKKSYDYKDITS
+584 PFSKKSSDYEDITS

-631 AMQDDIVEN
+631 AMQDNIVEN

-645 EKSLAINPIIDM
+645 EKRLAINPIIDM

-668 NNGKYKGSE
+668 KNGKYNGSD

-705 FNLVNPSGN
+705 FNLVDSSGK

-725 YSGNTKMKDKNGN
+725 YKGNTKMKDKNGN

-838 NSAVIEES
+838 NSVVIEES
-846 KRLSSRFVITN
+846 NRLSSRFVITN

-899 IPFIKPMR
+899 IPFIKPMS
-907 WWNKGGSSK
+907 WANGGSSN
-916 IWFPKEELSLSKDRD
+916 IWFPKEELSVGST
-931 EMKKGVELEKK
+931 EMKNGVELEKK

-981 FELKLRDESNDSTF
+981 FELKLRDESNDSTS

>member
-66 ENVHRNGYCI
+66 ENVHRNGYCLI
-76 IRDKEYDVKKVKVNG
+76 LGKEYDVKKVKVG
-91 KDVNYIEVNGTFY
+91 EKDINYIEVNGTFY
-104 YEVDGKYV
+104 YEVEGKYV
-112 IDNMLKKDGDS
+112 IDEMLKQDGDS

-130 VDSKTNSGNTV
+130 VDSKNQDS
-141 DNESKDTANSGN
+141 
-153 TVDNESKDT
+153 
-162 VNSGN
+162 
-167 TVNIDTIVWI
+167 VNIDTIVWI

-183 IDGKTYWYDE
+183 IDGITYWYDE
-193 NEEKITLD
+193 NEGKITLD
-201 GVYFIDN
+201 GVYFIDD
-208 YESVTKCKKDGIKF
+208 YKSVTKCKDIKF
-222 FNFNPPIEVT
+222 FNFKSPIEVT

-268 AFTKNKEDGS
+268 SFTKDKDDGS
-278 FTFFCD
+278 FSFFCD

-297 DSYIELNSANLAS
+297 DDYIELNNANLAS
-310 NGIEG
+310 NGIEV
-315 VYDYE
+315 VYDYD

-327 YVKVSCKD
+327 YVKVSCED

-384 VYGDGNEFDKKN
+384 VYGDEN

-404 KIGLVKNLCDTVT
+404 KIALVKNLCDTVT

-430 MYEGKEKDCVI
+430 RNEGKDCVI
-441 DVDGSNVTM
+441 DVNGSNVTM
-450 KLVSNKK
+450 KLVSDKK

-469 EVATNDD
+469 NVATNDVL
-476 SYNINEYN
+476 YN

-500 YKSESENVNVIPT
+500 YKNDSENVIPT

-537 LPTEGLPKNEYIT
+537 LPTEGLPKNEYIA

-584 PFSKKSYDYKDITS
+584 PFSKKSSDYEDITS

-668 NNGKYKGSE
+668 KNGKYKGSD

-705 FNLVNPSGN
+705 FNLVDSSGK

-764 KVSKTFLRFSYY
+764 KVGKTFLRFSYY

-838 NSAVIEES
+838 NSVVIEES

-899 IPFIKPMR
+899 IPFIKPMS
-907 WWNKGGSSK
+907 WTNGGSSK
-916 IWFPKEELSLSKDRD
+916 IWFPNKELSPFNKNDRT
-931 EMKKGVELEKK
+931 EMMNGIELEKK

-981 FELKLRDESNDSTF
+981 FELKLRDESNDSTY

>member
-66 ENVHRNGYCI
+66 ENVHRNGYCLI
-76 IRDKEYDVKKVKVNG
+76 LGKEYDVKKVKVG
-91 KDVNYIEVNGTFY
+91 EKDVNYIEVNGTFY
-104 YEVDGKYV
+104 YEVEGKYV
-112 IDNMLKKDGDS
+112 IDEMLKQDGES

-130 VDSKTNSGNTV
+130 VPSESQDS
-141 DNESKDTANSGN
+141 
-153 TVDNESKDT
+153 
-162 VNSGN
+162 
-167 TVNIDTIVWI
+167 VNIDTIVWI

-183 IDGKTYWYDE
+183 IDGITYWYDE
-193 NEEKITLD
+193 NVGKITLD

-208 YESVTKCKKDGIKF
+208 YESVTKCKDIKF
-222 FNFNPPIEVT
+222 FNFKSPIEVT

-241 EIGYDYSKVSY
+241 EIVYDYSKVSY

-268 AFTKNKEDGS
+268 AFTKDKDDSS
-278 FTFFCD
+278 FSFFCD

-297 DSYIELNSANLAS
+297 DDYIELNSANLAS

-327 YVKVSCKD
+327 YVKVSCED

-384 VYGDGNEFDKKN
+384 VYGDGNEF
-396 EFVVYNGN
+396 VVYNGN

-430 MYEGKEKDCVI
+430 RNEGEDCVI

-450 KLVSNKK
+450 KLVSGKK

-469 EVATNDD
+469 KVATNDVF
-476 SYNINEYN
+476 YNINE
-484 INNYDGVTI
+484 YDGVTI

-500 YKSESENVNVIPT
+500 YKNDSENIIPT

-537 LPTEGLPKNEYIT
+537 LPTEGLPKNEHIA
-550 IGKETLQRVVGASSA
+550 IDKETLQRVVGASSA

-584 PFSKKSYDYKDITS
+584 PFSKKSSAYEDITS
-598 SKYYYDLF
+598 SKYYYNLF
-606 DSLSLYCSMGYV
+606 GSLSLYCSMGYV

-624 TMHVGDD
+624 AMHVGDD
-631 AMQDDIVEN
+631 AMQDDIVES

-668 NNGKYKGSE
+668 KNGKYNGSD

-705 FNLVNPSGN
+705 FNLVDSSGK

-725 YSGNTKMKDKNGN
+725 YKGHTKMKNKNGN

-838 NSAVIEES
+838 NSVVIEES
-846 KRLSSRFVITN
+846 NRLSSRFVITN

-899 IPFIKPMR
+899 IPFIKPMH
-907 WWNKGGSSK
+907 WTEDYSSK
-916 IWFPKEELSLSKDRD
+916 IWFPNKELSVGSH
-931 EMKKGVELEKK
+931 EMKQGVELEKK

-981 FELKLRDESNDSTF
+981 FELKLRDESNDSTS

>member
-66 ENVHRNGYCI
+66 ENVHRNGYCLI
-76 IRDKEYDVKKVKVNG
+76 LGKEYDVKKVKVG
-91 KDVNYIEVNGTFY
+91 EKDVNYIEVNGTLY
-104 YEVDGKYV
+104 YEVKGKYV
-112 IDNMLKKDGDS
+112 IDNMLKQDDDKKS

-130 VDSKTNSGNTV
+130 VHSG
-141 DNESKDTANSGN
+141 SKDS
-153 TVDNESKDT
+153 
-162 VNSGN
+162 
-167 TVNIDTIVWI
+167 VNIDTIVWI

-183 IDGKTYWYDE
+183 IDGITYWYDE

-208 YESVTKCKKDGIKF
+208 YESVTKCKDIKF
-222 FNFNPPIEVT
+222 FNFKSTIEVT

-268 AFTKNKEDGS
+268 AFTKDKDDGS

-297 DSYIELNSANLAS
+297 DDYIELNSANLAS
-310 NGIEG
+310 NGIEW

-327 YVKVSCKD
+327 YVKVSCED

-384 VYGDGNEFDKKN
+384 VYGDEN

-417 IGGHEYPIHYVNG
+417 IENYEYPIHYVNG
-430 MYEGKEKDCVI
+430 RNEGKDCVI
-441 DVDGSNVTM
+441 DVDGSNVLM
-450 KLVSNKK
+450 QLVSKDGK
-457 VKPYGYVIVEGH
+457 MSVKPYGYVIAKGH
-469 EVATNDD
+469 NVATNDVF
-476 SYNINEYN
+476 YNINE
-484 INNYDGVTI
+484 YDGVTI

-500 YKSESENVNVIPT
+500 YKNDSENIIPT

-537 LPTEGLPKNEYIT
+537 LPTEGLTKNEYIA
-550 IGKETLQRVVGASSA
+550 IGKETLQMVVGASSA

-584 PFSKKSYDYKDITS
+584 PFSKKSSDYEDITS

-645 EKSLAINPIIDM
+645 EKRLAINPIIDM

-668 NNGKYKGSE
+668 KNGKYNGSD

-705 FNLVNPSGN
+705 FNLVDSSGK

-899 IPFIKPMR
+899 IPFIKPMS
-907 WWNKGGSSK
+907 WAKGGSSN
-916 IWFPKEELSLSKDRD
+916 IWFPEKELSLDKKE
-931 EMKKGVELEKK
+931 EMKNGIELEKK

-981 FELKLRDESNDSTF
+981 FELKLRDESNDSTS

>member
-66 ENVHRNGYCI
+66 ENVHRNGYCLI
-76 IRDKEYDVKKVKVNG
+76 LGKEYDVKKVKVNG
-91 KDVNYIEVNGTFY
+91 KDVSYIEANGTFY
-104 YEVDGKYV
+104 YEVEGKYV
-112 IDNMLKKDGDS
+112 IDEMLKQDGES

-130 VDSKTNSGNTV
+130 VPSGSQDS
-141 DNESKDTANSGN
+141 
-153 TVDNESKDT
+153 
-162 VNSGN
+162 
-167 TVNIDTIVWI
+167 VNIDTIVWI

-193 NEEKITLD
+193 NVGKITLD
-201 GVYFIDN
+201 GVYFIDD
-208 YESVTKCKKDGIKF
+208 YKSVTKCKDIKF
-222 FNFNPPIEVT
+222 FNFKSTIEVT

-268 AFTKNKEDGS
+268 VFTKDKDDGS

-297 DSYIELNSANLAS
+297 DDYIELNSANLAS

-327 YVKVSCKD
+327 YVKVSCED

-384 VYGDGNEFDKKN
+384 VYGDEN

-404 KIGLVKNLCDTVT
+404 KIALVKNLCDTVT

-430 MYEGKEKDCVI
+430 RNEGKDCVI

-450 KLVSNKK
+450 KLVSDKK

-469 EVATNDD
+469 NVATNDVL
-476 SYNINEYN
+476 YN

-500 YKSESENVNVIPT
+500 YKSDSENVNVIPT

-537 LPTEGLPKNEYIT
+537 LPTEGLPKNEYIS
-550 IGKETLQRVVGASSA
+550 ISKETLQRVVGASNA

-584 PFSKKSYDYKDITS
+584 PFSKKSSDYEDITS

-606 DSLSLYCSMGYV
+606 GSLSLYCSMGYV

-645 EKSLAINPIIDM
+645 EKRLAINPIIDM

-668 NNGKYKGSE
+668 KNGKYDGSD

-705 FNLVNPSGN
+705 FNLVDSSGN

-725 YSGNTKMKDKNGN
+725 YKGNTKMKDKNGN

-764 KVSKTFLRFSYY
+764 KVGKTFLRFSYY

-821 NTRDLNK
+821 KTIDLNK

-899 IPFIKPMR
+899 LPFIKPMS
-907 WWNKGGSSK
+907 WTEDNSSK
-916 IWFPKEELSLSKDRD
+916 TWFPNKELSVGST
-931 EMKKGVELEKK
+931 EMMKGVELEKK

-981 FELKLRDESNDSTF
+981 FELKLRDESNDSTS

>member
-66 ENVHRNGYCI
+66 ENVHRNGYCLI
-76 IRDKEYDVKKVKVNG
+76 LGKEYDVKKVNVG
-91 KDVNYIEVNGTFY
+91 EKDVNYIEVNGTFY
-104 YEVDGKYV
+104 YEVKGKYV

-130 VDSKTNSGNTV
+130 VPSGSQDS
-141 DNESKDTANSGN
+141 
-153 TVDNESKDT
+153 
-162 VNSGN
+162 
-167 TVNIDTIVWI
+167 VNIDTIVWI

-193 NEEKITLD
+193 NVKKITLD
-201 GVYFIDN
+201 GVYFIDD
-208 YESVTKCKKDGIKF
+208 YQSVTKCSGIKF
-222 FNFNPPIEVT
+222 FFMPPIEVT

-268 AFTKNKEDGS
+268 AFTKDKDDGS
-278 FTFFCD
+278 FSFFCD

-327 YVKVSCKD
+327 YVKVSCED

-384 VYGDGNEFDKKN
+384 VYGNKKN

-417 IGGHEYPIHYVNG
+417 IENYEYPIHYVNG
-430 MYEGKEKDCVI
+430 RAVGKDCVI
-441 DVDGSNVTM
+441 DVDGSNVLM
-450 KLVSNKK
+450 QLVSKDGK
-457 VKPYGYVIVEGH
+457 MSVKPYGYVIVEGH
-469 EVATNDD
+469 NVATNDVL
-476 SYNINEYN
+476 YNINE
-484 INNYDGVTI
+484 YDGVTI

-500 YKSESENVNVIPT
+500 YKNDSENVNVIPT

-531 LVCKAF
+531 LVGKAF

-584 PFSKKSYDYKDITS
+584 PFSKKSSDYEDITS

-606 DSLSLYCSMGYV
+606 GSLSLYCSMGYV

-645 EKSLAINPIIDM
+645 EKRLAINPIIDM

-668 NNGKYKGSE
+668 KNGKYNGSD

-705 FNLVNPSGN
+705 FNLVDSSGK

-725 YSGNTKMKDKNGN
+725 YKGNTKMKDKNGN

-764 KVSKTFLRFSYY
+764 KVGKTFLRFSYY

-821 NTRDLNK
+821 KTIDLNK

-899 IPFIKPMR
+899 LPFIKPMS
-907 WWNKGGSSK
+907 WTEDNSSK
-916 IWFPKEELSLSKDRD
+916 TWFPNKELSVGST
-931 EMKKGVELEKK
+931 EMMKGVELEKK

-981 FELKLRDESNDSTF
+981 FELKLRDESNDSTS

>member
-35 VTSTSYHLEKYGMIP
+35 VTSTSYHLEKYGMVP

-66 ENVHRNGYCI
+66 ENVHRNGYCLI
-76 IRDKEYDVKKVKVNG
+76 LSKEYDVKKVKVG
-91 KDVNYIEVNGTFY
+91 EKDVNYIEVNGTFY
-104 YEVDGKYV
+104 YEVKGKYV
-112 IDNMLKKDGDS
+112 IDNMLKQDGES

-130 VDSKTNSGNTV
+130 VPSESQDS
-141 DNESKDTANSGN
+141 
-153 TVDNESKDT
+153 
-162 VNSGN
+162 
-167 TVNIDTIVWI
+167 VNIDTIVWI
-177 EDGKVT
+177 EDGKFT

-193 NEEKITLD
+193 NVGKITLD
-201 GVYFIDN
+201 GVYFIDD
-208 YESVTKCKKDGIKF
+208 YKSVTKCKDIKF
-222 FNFNPPIEVT
+222 FNFKSTIEVT

-297 DSYIELNSANLAS
+297 DDYIELNNVNLAS

-315 VYDYE
+315 VYDYD

-327 YVKVSCKD
+327 YVKVNSD
-335 GDVYVEVE
+335 EGDVYVEVE

-348 ANDGDRVLVQLS
+348 ANYGDRVLVQLS

-375 NDDSTEELK
+375 NDDSTDELK
-384 VYGDGNEFDKKN
+384 VYSDEN

-404 KIGLVKNLCDTVT
+404 KIALVKNLCDTVT

-430 MYEGKEKDCVI
+430 RNEGKDCVI
-441 DVDGSNVTM
+441 DVNGSNVTM
-450 KLVSNKK
+450 KLVSSKK

-469 EVATNDD
+469 NVATNDVLY
-476 SYNINEYN
+476 SINE
-484 INNYDGVTI
+484 YDGVTI

-500 YKSESENVNVIPT
+500 YKNDSENVNVIPT
-513 DLPSKYML
+513 DLLSKYML

-537 LPTEGLPKNEYIT
+537 LPTEGLPKNEYIA
-550 IGKETLQRVVGASSA
+550 IGKETLQRVVGASSS

-584 PFSKKSYDYKDITS
+584 PFSKKSSAYEDITS

-606 DSLSLYCSMGYV
+606 GSLSLYCSMGYV

-631 AMQDDIVEN
+631 TLQDNIVEN

-657 EKDVYSPKYID
+657 EKDVYSPKYVAD
-668 NNGKYKGSE
+668 DGKYNGSD
-677 TVFLP
+677 TVFRP

-705 FNLVNPSGN
+705 FNLVDSSGN

-725 YSGNTKMKDKNGN
+725 YKTMDKKK
-738 NIDLMEVSDLVGLLN
+738 LMDESDLVGLLN

-764 KVSKTFLRFSYY
+764 KVGKTFLRFSYY

-807 RKNVNTYSLVSAEK
+807 RKNVNTYSLVSAEEK
-821 NTRDLNK
+821 TRDLNK
-828 ISVMSELKDG
+828 ISVMSEFKNG
-838 NSAVIEES
+838 GSVVIDES

-899 IPFIKPMR
+899 IPFIKPMS
-907 WWNKGGSSK
+907 WTEDNSSK
-916 IWFPKEELSLSKDRD
+916 IWFPNKELSVGSS
-931 EMKKGVELEKK
+931 EMMKGVELEKK

-981 FELKLRDESNDSTF
+981 FELKLRDESNDSTS

>member
-66 ENVHRNGYCI
+66 ENVHRNGYCLI
-76 IRDKEYDVKKVKVNG
+76 LGKEYDVKKVKVG
-91 KDVNYIEVNGTFY
+91 EKDVNYIEVNGTFY
-104 YEVDGKYV
+104 YEVKGKYV
-112 IDNMLKKDGDS
+112 IDEMLKQDGES

-130 VDSKTNSGNTV
+130 VPSGSQDS
-141 DNESKDTANSGN
+141 
-153 TVDNESKDT
+153 
-162 VNSGN
+162 
-167 TVNIDTIVWI
+167 VNIDTIVWI

-193 NEEKITLD
+193 NVKKITLD
-201 GVYFIDN
+201 GVYFIDD
-208 YESVTKCKKDGIKF
+208 YQSVTKCKDIKF
-222 FNFNPPIEVT
+222 FNFKSTIEVT

-268 AFTKNKEDGS
+268 AFTKDKDDGS

-315 VYDYE
+315 VYDYD

-327 YVKVSCKD
+327 YVKVSRED

-384 VYGDGNEFDKKN
+384 VYGDEN

-404 KIGLVKNLCDTVT
+404 KIALVKNLCDTVT

-430 MYEGKEKDCVI
+430 RNEGKDCVI
-441 DVDGSNVTM
+441 DVNGSNVTM
-450 KLVSNKK
+450 KLVSDKK

-469 EVATNDD
+469 NVATNDVLYD
-476 SYNINEYN
+476 

-500 YKSESENVNVIPT
+500 YKSDSENVNVIPT

-537 LPTEGLPKNEYIT
+537 LPTEGLTKNEYIA

-584 PFSKKSYDYKDITS
+584 PFSKKSSDYEDITS

-631 AMQDDIVEN
+631 AMQDNIVEN

-645 EKSLAINPIIDM
+645 EKRLAINPIIDM

-668 NNGKYKGSE
+668 KNGKYDGSD

-705 FNLVNPSGN
+705 FNLVDSSGN

-725 YSGNTKMKDKNGN
+725 YKTMDKKK
-738 NIDLMEVSDLVGLLN
+738 LMDESDLVGLLN

-764 KVSKTFLRFSYY
+764 KVGKTFLRFSYY

-821 NTRDLNK
+821 KTIDLNK

-899 IPFIKPMR
+899 LPFIKPMS
-907 WWNKGGSSK
+907 WTEDNSSK
-916 IWFPKEELSLSKDRD
+916 TWFPNKELSLLNDNDRK
-931 EMKKGVELEKK
+931 EMMKGVELEKK

-981 FELKLRDESNDSTF
+981 FELKLRDESNDSTS

>member
-66 ENVHRNGYCI
+66 ENVHRNGYCLI
-76 IRDKEYDVKKVKVNG
+76 KDKEYDVKKVKVNG
-91 KDVNYIEVNGTFY
+91 KDVSYIEVNGTFY
-104 YEVDGKYV
+104 YEVEGKYV

-130 VDSKTNSGNTV
+130 VPSENQDSV
-141 DNESKDTANSGN
+141 DNENKDTA
-153 TVDNESKDT
+153 
-162 VNSGN
+162 NSGN

-193 NEEKITLD
+193 NVGKITLD

-208 YESVTKCKKDGIKF
+208 YKSVTKCSDITF
-222 FNFNPPIEVT
+222 FNFPIEVT

-268 AFTKNKEDGS
+268 AFTKDKDDGS

-297 DSYIELNSANLAS
+297 DDYIELNSANLAS

-327 YVKVSCKD
+327 YVKVSCED

-384 VYGDGNEFDKKN
+384 VYGDKKN

-417 IGGHEYPIHYVNG
+417 IENYEYPIHYVNG
-430 MYEGKEKDCVI
+430 RAVGKDCVI
-441 DVDGSNVTM
+441 DVDGSNVLM
-450 KLVSNKK
+450 QLVSKDGK
-457 VKPYGYVIVEGH
+457 MSVKPYGYVIAKGH
-469 EVATNDD
+469 NVATNDVF
-476 SYNINEYN
+476 YNINE
-484 INNYDGVTI
+484 YDGVTI

-500 YKSESENVNVIPT
+500 YKNDSENIIPT

-521 EVDDVVGSSI
+521 GVDDVVGPSI

-550 IGKETLQRVVGASSA
+550 IGKETLQRVVGASST
-565 LRLTSVNK
+565 LRLTSINK

-584 PFSKKSYDYKDITS
+584 PFSKKSSDYEDITS

-606 DSLSLYCSMGYV
+606 SSLSLYCSMGYV

-631 AMQDDIVEN
+631 TIQDNIVEN

-657 EKDVYSPKYID
+657 EKDVYSPKYVAND
-668 NNGKYKGSE
+668 GKYNGSD
-677 TVFLP
+677 TVFCP

-705 FNLVNPSGN
+705 FNFVDSSGN

-725 YSGNTKMKDKNGN
+725 YKTMDKKK
-738 NIDLMEVSDLVGLLN
+738 LMDESDLVGLLN

-764 KVSKTFLRFSYY
+764 KVGKTFLRFSYY
-776 DSIDPNRQML
+776 DSIDPNSQML

-794 DEHTLFKKFIDNS
+794 DEHALFKKFIDNS
-807 RKNVNTYSLVSAEK
+807 RKNVNTYSLVSYDNDKAK
-821 NTRDLNK
+821 DLNK
-828 ISVMSELKDG
+828 ISVMSEFKNG
-838 NSAVIEES
+838 GSVVIDES

-899 IPFIKPMR
+899 LPFIKPMS
-907 WWNKGGSSK
+907 WTKDNSSK
-916 IWFPKEELSLSKDRD
+916 TWFPNKELSVGSA
-931 EMKKGVELEKK
+931 EMMKGVELEKK

-981 FELKLRDESNDSTF
+981 FELKLRDESNDSTS

>member
-66 ENVHRNGYCI
+66 ENVHRNGYCLI
-76 IRDKEYDVKKVKVNG
+76 LGKEYDVKKVKVG
-91 KDVNYIEVNGTFY
+91 EKDVNYIEVNGTFY
-104 YEVDGKYV
+104 YEVKGKYV
-112 IDNMLKKDGDS
+112 IDNMLKQDDDKKS

-130 VDSKTNSGNTV
+130 VHSG
-141 DNESKDTANSGN
+141 SKDS
-153 TVDNESKDT
+153 
-162 VNSGN
+162 
-167 TVNIDTIVWI
+167 VNIDTIVWI

-183 IDGKTYWYDE
+183 IDGITYWYDE

-208 YESVTKCKKDGIKF
+208 YESVTKCKDIKF
-222 FNFNPPIEVT
+222 FNFKSTIEVT

-268 AFTKNKEDGS
+268 AFTKDKDDGS

-297 DSYIELNSANLAS
+297 DDYIELNSANLAS
-310 NGIEG
+310 NGIEW

-327 YVKVSCKD
+327 YVKVSCED

-384 VYGDGNEFDKKN
+384 VYGDEN

-417 IGGHEYPIHYVNG
+417 IENYEYPIHYVNG
-430 MYEGKEKDCVI
+430 RNEGKDCVI
-441 DVDGSNVTM
+441 DVDGSNVLM
-450 KLVSNKK
+450 QLVSKDGK
-457 VKPYGYVIVEGH
+457 MSVKPYGYVIAKGH
-469 EVATNDD
+469 NVATNDVF
-476 SYNINEYN
+476 YNINE
-484 INNYDGVTI
+484 YDGVTI

-500 YKSESENVNVIPT
+500 YKNDSENIIPT

-537 LPTEGLPKNEYIT
+537 LPTEGLTKNEYIA
-550 IGKETLQRVVGASSA
+550 IGKETLQRVVGASST

-584 PFSKKSYDYKDITS
+584 PFSKKSSAYEDITS

-631 AMQDDIVEN
+631 VMQDDIVEN

-668 NNGKYKGSE
+668 KNGKYNGSD

-705 FNLVNPSGN
+705 FNLVDSSGK

-725 YSGNTKMKDKNGN
+725 YKGNTKMKDKNGN

-764 KVSKTFLRFSYY
+764 KVGKTFLRFSYY

-807 RKNVNTYSLVSAEK
+807 RKNVNTYSLVSAEEK
-821 NTRDLNK
+821 TRDLNK

-838 NSAVIEES
+838 NSTVIEES

-899 IPFIKPMR
+899 LPFIKPMS
-907 WWNKGGSSK
+907 WTEDNSSK
-916 IWFPKEELSLSKDRD
+916 TWFPNKELSVGST
-931 EMKKGVELEKK
+931 EMKNGVELEKK

-981 FELKLRDESNDSTF
+981 FELKLRDESNDSTS
-995 LNDIK
+995 LNGIK

>member
-66 ENVHRNGYCI
+66 ENVHRNGYCLI
-76 IRDKEYDVKKVKVNG
+76 LGKEYDVKKVKVG
-91 KDVNYIEVNGTFY
+91 EKDVNYIEVNGAFY
-104 YEVDGKYV
+104 YEVKGKYV
-112 IDNMLKKDGDS
+112 IDEMLKQDGES

-130 VDSKTNSGNTV
+130 VPSEIQDS
-141 DNESKDTANSGN
+141 
-153 TVDNESKDT
+153 
-162 VNSGN
+162 
-167 TVNIDTIVWI
+167 VNIDTIVWI

-193 NEEKITLD
+193 NVGKITLD
-201 GVYFIDN
+201 GVYFIDD
-208 YESVTKCKKDGIKF
+208 YKSVTKCKDIKF
-222 FNFNPPIEVT
+222 FNFKSTIEVT

-268 AFTKNKEDGS
+268 AFTKDKDDGS

-297 DSYIELNSANLAS
+297 DDYIELNSANLAS
-310 NGIEG
+310 NDIEG

-327 YVKVSCKD
+327 YVKVSCED

-384 VYGDGNEFDKKN
+384 VYGDEN

-404 KIGLVKNLCDTVT
+404 KIALVKNLCDTVT

-430 MYEGKEKDCVI
+430 RNEGKDCVI
-441 DVDGSNVTM
+441 DVNGSNVTM
-450 KLVSNKK
+450 KLVSDKK

-469 EVATNDD
+469 NVATNDVL
-476 SYNINEYN
+476 YNINE
-484 INNYDGVTI
+484 YDGVTI

-500 YKSESENVNVIPT
+500 YKSDSENVNVIPT

-584 PFSKKSYDYKDITS
+584 PFSKKSSAYEDITS

-606 DSLSLYCSMGYV
+606 GSLSLYCSMGYV

-631 AMQDDIVEN
+631 TIQDNIVEN

-668 NNGKYKGSE
+668 KNGKYNGSN
-677 TVFLP
+677 TVFRP

-705 FNLVNPSGN
+705 FNLVDSSGK
-714 TDGWFVTDYYP
+714 TDGWFVTDYHP

-764 KVSKTFLRFSYY
+764 KVGKTFLRFSYY

-794 DEHTLFKKFIDNS
+794 DEHALFKKFIDNS

-821 NTRDLNK
+821 NTIDLNK

-899 IPFIKPMR
+899 LPFIKPMS
-907 WWNKGGSSK
+907 WTEDNSSK
-916 IWFPKEELSLSKDRD
+916 TWFPNKELSLLNDNDRK
-931 EMKKGVELEKK
+931 EMMKGIELEKK

-981 FELKLRDESNDSTF
+981 FELKLRDESNDSTS

>member
-66 ENVHRNGYCI
+66 ENVHRNGYCLI
-76 IRDKEYDVKKVKVNG
+76 KDKKYDVKKVKVNG

-104 YEVDGKYV
+104 YEVKGKYV
-112 IDNMLKKDGDS
+112 IDNMLKQDGGS

-130 VDSKTNSGNTV
+130 VPSGSQDS
-141 DNESKDTANSGN
+141 
-153 TVDNESKDT
+153 
-162 VNSGN
+162 
-167 TVNIDTIVWI
+167 VNIDTIVWI

-193 NEEKITLD
+193 NERKITLD

-208 YESVTKCKKDGIKF
+208 DNYESVTKCSGITF
-222 FNFNPPIEVT
+222 VNFPIEVT

-241 EIGYDYSKVSY
+241 EIVYDYSKVSY

-268 AFTKNKEDGS
+268 AFTKDKDDGS
-278 FTFFCD
+278 FSFFCD

-327 YVKVSCKD
+327 YVKVSCED

-384 VYGDGNEFDKKN
+384 VYGNKKN

-417 IGGHEYPIHYVNG
+417 IENYEYLIHYVNG
-430 MYEGKEKDCVI
+430 RAVGKDCVI
-441 DVDGSNVTM
+441 DVDGSNVLM
-450 KLVSNKK
+450 QLVSKDGK
-457 VKPYGYVIVEGH
+457 MSVKPYGYVIAKGH
-469 EVATNDD
+469 NVATNDVF
-476 SYNINEYN
+476 YNINE
-484 INNYDGVTI
+484 YDGVTI

-500 YKSESENVNVIPT
+500 YKSNSENVNVIPT

-537 LPTEGLPKNEYIT
+537 LPTEGLPKNEYIS
-550 IGKETLQRVVGASSA
+550 ISKETLQRVVGASSA

-584 PFSKKSYDYKDITS
+584 PFSKKISDYEDITS

-668 NNGKYKGSE
+668 KNGKYDGSD

-705 FNLVNPSGN
+705 FNLVDSSGK

-725 YSGNTKMKDKNGN
+725 YKGNTKMKDKNGN

-764 KVSKTFLRFSYY
+764 KVGKTFLRFSYY

-794 DEHTLFKKFIDNS
+794 DEHALFKKFIDNS
-807 RKNVNTYSLVSAEK
+807 RKNVNTYSLVSADK

-899 IPFIKPMR
+899 LPFIKPMS
-907 WWNKGGSSK
+907 WTEDNSSK
-916 IWFPKEELSLSKDRD
+916 TWFPNKELSVGST
-931 EMKKGVELEKK
+931 EMMKGVELEKK

-981 FELKLRDESNDSTF
+981 FELKLRDESNDSTS

>member
-66 ENVHRNGYCI
+66 ENVHRNGYCLI
-76 IRDKEYDVKKVKVNG
+76 LGKEYDVKKVKVG
-91 KDVNYIEVNGTFY
+91 EKDVNYIEVNGTFY
-104 YEVDGKYV
+104 YEVKGKYV
-112 IDNMLKKDGDS
+112 IDEMLKQDDDKKS

-130 VDSKTNSGNTV
+130 VPSGSQDS
-141 DNESKDTANSGN
+141 
-153 TVDNESKDT
+153 
-162 VNSGN
+162 
-167 TVNIDTIVWI
+167 VNIDTIVWI

-193 NEEKITLD
+193 NVGKITLD
-201 GVYFIDN
+201 GVYFIDD
-208 YESVTKCKKDGIKF
+208 YKSVTKCKDIKF
-222 FNFNPPIEVT
+222 FNFKSTIEVT

-268 AFTKNKEDGS
+268 AFTKDKDDGS
-278 FTFFCD
+278 FSFFCD

-327 YVKVSCKD
+327 YVKVSCED

-384 VYGDGNEFDKKN
+384 VYGD

-430 MYEGKEKDCVI
+430 RNEGKDCVI

-450 KLVSNKK
+450 KLVSEKK

-469 EVATNDD
+469 NVATNDVL
-476 SYNINEYN
+476 YNINE
-484 INNYDGVTI
+484 YDGVTI

-500 YKSESENVNVIPT
+500 YKNDSENVNAIPT
-513 DLPSKYML
+513 DLHSKYML

-537 LPTEGLPKNEYIT
+537 LPTEGLPKNEYIA
-550 IGKETLQRVVGASSA
+550 IGKETLQMVVGASST

-584 PFSKKSYDYKDITS
+584 PFSKKSSAYEDITS

-606 DSLSLYCSMGYV
+606 GSLSLYCSMGYV

-668 NNGKYKGSE
+668 KNGNYDGSD

-697 DTWKVNEG
+697 DTWKVNDG
-705 FNLVNPSGN
+705 FNLVDSSGK

-838 NSAVIEES
+838 NSVVIEES

-907 WWNKGGSSK
+907 WKEDYSSK
-916 IWFPKEELSLSKDRD
+916 TCFPDKELSLFKDKE
-931 EMKKGVELEKK
+931 EMKNGIELEKK

-981 FELKLRDESNDSTF
+981 FELKLRDESNDSTS

>member
-66 ENVHRNGYCI
+66 ENVHRNGYCLI
-76 IRDKEYDVKKVKVNG
+76 LGKEYDVNKVKVG
-91 KDVNYIEVNGTFY
+91 EKDVNYIEVNGTFY
-104 YEVDGKYV
+104 YEVKGKYV
-112 IDNMLKKDGDS
+112 IDEMLKQDDDKKS

-130 VDSKTNSGNTV
+130 VPSGSQDS
-141 DNESKDTANSGN
+141 
-153 TVDNESKDT
+153 
-162 VNSGN
+162 
-167 TVNIDTIVWI
+167 VNIDTIVWI

-193 NEEKITLD
+193 NVKKITLD
-201 GVYFIDN
+201 GVYFIDD
-208 YESVTKCKKDGIKF
+208 YQSVTKCKDIKF
-222 FNFNPPIEVT
+222 FNFKSTIEVT

-268 AFTKNKEDGS
+268 AFTKDKDDGS

-297 DSYIELNSANLAS
+297 DDYIELNSANLAS

-327 YVKVSCKD
+327 YVKVSCED
-335 GDVYVEVE
+335 GDAYVEVE

-384 VYGDGNEFDKKN
+384 VYGDEN

-404 KIGLVKNLCDTVT
+404 KIALVKNLCDTVT

-430 MYEGKEKDCVI
+430 RNEGKDCVI
-441 DVDGSNVTM
+441 DVNGSNVTM
-450 KLVSNKK
+450 KLVSDKK

-469 EVATNDD
+469 NVATNDVL
-476 SYNINEYN
+476 YN

-500 YKSESENVNVIPT
+500 YKSDSENVNVIPT

-537 LPTEGLPKNEYIT
+537 LPTEGLPKNEYIS
-550 IGKETLQRVVGASSA
+550 ISKETLQRVVGASSA

-584 PFSKKSYDYKDITS
+584 PFSKKSSDYEDITS

-606 DSLSLYCSMGYV
+606 GSLSLYCSMGYV

-668 NNGKYKGSE
+668 KNGKYDGSD

-705 FNLVNPSGN
+705 FNLVDSSGK

-725 YSGNTKMKDKNGN
+725 YKGNTKMKDKNGN

-764 KVSKTFLRFSYY
+764 KVGKTFLRFSYY

-821 NTRDLNK
+821 KTIDLNK

-899 IPFIKPMR
+899 LPFIKPMS
-907 WWNKGGSSK
+907 WTEDNSSK
-916 IWFPKEELSLSKDRD
+916 TWFPNKELSVGST
-931 EMKKGVELEKK
+931 EMMKGVELEKK

-981 FELKLRDESNDSTF
+981 FELKLRDESNDSTS

>member
-1 MLRYNIKVT
+1 MLRYNVKVT

-66 ENVHRNGYCI
+66 ENVHRNGYCLI
-76 IRDKEYDVKKVKVNG
+76 LGKEYDVKKVKVG
-91 KDVNYIEVNGTFY
+91 EKDINYIEVNGTFY
-104 YEVDGKYV
+104 YEVEGKYV
-112 IDNMLKKDGDS
+112 IDEMLKQDGES

-130 VDSKTNSGNTV
+130 VPSGSQDS
-141 DNESKDTANSGN
+141 
-153 TVDNESKDT
+153 
-162 VNSGN
+162 
-167 TVNIDTIVWI
+167 VNIDTIVWI

-183 IDGKTYWYDE
+183 IDGITYWYDE
-193 NEEKITLD
+193 NEGKITLD
-201 GVYFIDN
+201 GVYFIDD
-208 YESVTKCKKDGIKF
+208 YESVTKCKDIKF
-222 FNFNPPIEVT
+222 FNFKSTIEVT

-268 AFTKNKEDGS
+268 AFTKDKDDGS
-278 FTFFCD
+278 FSFFCE

-297 DSYIELNSANLAS
+297 DDYIELNNANLAS

-315 VYDYE
+315 VYDYD

-327 YVKVSCKD
+327 YVKVSCEN

-375 NDDSTEELK
+375 NDDSADELK
-384 VYGDGNEFDKKN
+384 VYGDEN

-430 MYEGKEKDCVI
+430 RNEGKDCVI
-441 DVDGSNVTM
+441 DVNGSNVTM
-450 KLVSNKK
+450 KLVSDKK

-469 EVATNDD
+469 NVATNDIL
-476 SYNINEYN
+476 YNINE
-484 INNYDGVTI
+484 YDGVTI

-500 YKSESENVNVIPT
+500 YKNDSENVNAIPT
-513 DLPSKYML
+513 DLHSKYML

-537 LPTEGLPKNEYIT
+537 LPTEGLPKNEYIA
-550 IGKETLQRVVGASSA
+550 IGKETLQMVVGASST

-584 PFSKKSYDYKDITS
+584 PFSKKSSAYEDITS

-606 DSLSLYCSMGYV
+606 GSLSLYCSMGYV

-631 AMQDDIVEN
+631 AIQDNIVEN

-657 EKDVYSPKYID
+657 EKDVYSPKYVAED
-668 NNGKYKGSE
+668 GKYNGSD
-677 TVFLP
+677 TVFCP

-705 FNLVNPSGN
+705 FNLVDSSGN

-725 YSGNTKMKDKNGN
+725 YKTMDKKK
-738 NIDLMEVSDLVGLLN
+738 LMDESDLVGLLN

-764 KVSKTFLRFSYY
+764 KVGKTFLRFSYY
-776 DSIDPNRQML
+776 DSIDPNSQML

-794 DEHTLFKKFIDNS
+794 DEHALFKKFIDNS
-807 RKNVNTYSLVSAEK
+807 RKNVNTYSLVSYDNDK
-821 NTRDLNK
+821 TKDLNK
-828 ISVMSELKDG
+828 ISVMSEFKNG
-838 NSAVIEES
+838 GSVVIDES

-907 WWNKGGSSK
+907 WKEDYSSK
-916 IWFPKEELSLSKDRD
+916 TCFPDKELSLFKDKE
-931 EMKKGVELEKK
+931 EMKNGIELEKK

-981 FELKLRDESNDSTF
+981 FELKLRDESNDSTS

>member
-1 MLRYNIKVT
+1 M
-10 EDDISREKMSW
+10 
-21 DEKFLSQDLSYVSG
+21 
-35 VTSTSYHLEKYGMIP
+35 
-50 ASNSMV
+50 
-56 SSDATLRVVS
+56 
-66 ENVHRNGYCI
+66 
-76 IRDKEYDVKKVKVNG
+76 
-91 KDVNYIEVNGTFY
+91 
-104 YEVDGKYV
+104 
-112 IDNMLKKDGDS
+112 
-123 VISGEVI
+123 
-130 VDSKTNSGNTV
+130 
-141 DNESKDTANSGN
+141 
-153 TVDNESKDT
+153 
-162 VNSGN
+162 
-167 TVNIDTIVWI
+167 
-177 EDGKVT
+177 
-183 IDGKTYWYDE
+183 
-193 NEEKITLD
+193 
-201 GVYFIDN
+201 
-208 YESVTKCKKDGIKF
+208 
-222 FNFNPPIEVT
+222 
-232 KFKLTKAFD
+232 
-241 EIGYDYSKVSY
+241 
-252 CSYLYFIN
+252 
-260 FNGECHNI
+260 
-268 AFTKNKEDGS
+268 
-278 FTFFCD
+278 
-284 YNGKEL
+284 
-290 PLFFKVS
+290 
-297 DSYIELNSANLAS
+297 
-310 NGIEG
+310 
-315 VYDYE
+315 
-320 SLKSITS
+320 
-327 YVKVSCKD
+327 
-335 GDVYVEVE
+335 
-343 HDVIS
+343 
-348 ANDGDRVLVQLS
+348 
-360 DSYTSFGI
+360 
-368 GDVITFH
+368 
-375 NDDSTEELK
+375 K
-384 VYGDGNEFDKKN
+384 VYGNKKN

-417 IGGHEYPIHYVNG
+417 IENYEYPIHYVNG
-430 MYEGKEKDCVI
+430 RAVGKDCVI
-441 DVDGSNVTM
+441 DVDGSNVLM
-450 KLVSNKK
+450 QLVSKDGK
-457 VKPYGYVIVEGH
+457 MSVKPYGYVIAKGH
-469 EVATNDD
+469 NVATNDVF
-476 SYNINEYN
+476 YNINE
-484 INNYDGVTI
+484 YDGVTI
-493 NGKSYKR
+493 NGKYYKR
-500 YKSESENVNVIPT
+500 YKSNSENVNVIPT

-537 LPTEGLPKNEYIT
+537 LPTEGLPKNEYIS
-550 IGKETLQRVVGASSA
+550 ISKETLQRVVGASSA

-584 PFSKKSYDYKDITS
+584 PFSKKSSDYEDITS

-668 NNGKYKGSE
+668 KNGKYDGSD

-682 ISEIRVNLHFRTRDL
+682 IREIRVNLHFRTRDL

-705 FNLVNPSGN
+705 FNLVDSSGN

-725 YSGNTKMKDKNGN
+725 YKGNTKMKDKNGN

-764 KVSKTFLRFSYY
+764 KVGKTFLRFSYY

-821 NTRDLNK
+821 KTIDLNK

-899 IPFIKPMR
+899 LPFIKPMS
-907 WWNKGGSSK
+907 WTEDNSSK
-916 IWFPKEELSLSKDRD
+916 TWFPNKELSVGST
-931 EMKKGVELEKK
+931 EMMKGVELEKK

-981 FELKLRDESNDSTF
+981 FELKLRDESNDSTS

>member
-66 ENVHRNGYCI
+66 ENVHRNGYCLI
-76 IRDKEYDVKKVKVNG
+76 LGKEYDVKKVNVG
-91 KDVNYIEVNGTFY
+91 EKDVNYIEVNGTFY
-104 YEVDGKYV
+104 YEVKGKYV
-112 IDNMLKKDGDS
+112 IDNMLKQDDDKKS

-130 VDSKTNSGNTV
+130 VHSG
-141 DNESKDTANSGN
+141 SKDS
-153 TVDNESKDT
+153 
-162 VNSGN
+162 
-167 TVNIDTIVWI
+167 VNIDTIVWI

-183 IDGKTYWYDE
+183 IDGITYWYDE

-208 YESVTKCKKDGIKF
+208 YESVTKCKDIKF
-222 FNFNPPIEVT
+222 FNFKSTIEVT

-268 AFTKNKEDGS
+268 AFTKDKDDGS

-297 DSYIELNSANLAS
+297 DDYIELNSANLAS
-310 NGIEG
+310 NGIEW

-327 YVKVSCKD
+327 YVKVSCED

-384 VYGDGNEFDKKN
+384 VYGDEN

-417 IGGHEYPIHYVNG
+417 IENYEYPIHYVNG
-430 MYEGKEKDCVI
+430 RNEGKDCVI
-441 DVDGSNVTM
+441 DVDGSNVLM
-450 KLVSNKK
+450 QLVSKDGK
-457 VKPYGYVIVEGH
+457 MSVKPYGYVIAKGH
-469 EVATNDD
+469 NVATNDVF
-476 SYNINEYN
+476 YNINE
-484 INNYDGVTI
+484 YDGVTI

-500 YKSESENVNVIPT
+500 YKNDSENVNVIPT

-584 PFSKKSYDYKDITS
+584 PFSKKSSDYEDITS

-606 DSLSLYCSMGYV
+606 GSLSLYCSMGYV

-645 EKSLAINPIIDM
+645 EKRLAINPIIDM

-668 NNGKYKGSE
+668 KNGKYDGSD

-705 FNLVNPSGN
+705 FNLVDSSGN

-725 YSGNTKMKDKNGN
+725 YKGNTKMKDKNGN

-764 KVSKTFLRFSYY
+764 KVGKTFLRFSYY

-821 NTRDLNK
+821 KTIDLNK

-899 IPFIKPMR
+899 LPFIKPMS
-907 WWNKGGSSK
+907 WTEDNSSK
-916 IWFPKEELSLSKDRD
+916 TWFPNKELSVGST
-931 EMKKGVELEKK
+931 EMMKGVELEKK

-981 FELKLRDESNDSTF
+981 FELKLRDESNDSTS